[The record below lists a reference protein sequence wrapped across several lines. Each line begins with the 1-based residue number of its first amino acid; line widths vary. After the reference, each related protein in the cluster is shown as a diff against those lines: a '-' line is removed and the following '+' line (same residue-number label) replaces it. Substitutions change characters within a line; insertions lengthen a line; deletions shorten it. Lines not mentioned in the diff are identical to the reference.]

1 MVRQL
6 GTSAPTFIAGRTA
19 PAGRRMGHA
28 GAIVGGA
35 EDTAQAKI
43 DALREMGVQVAES
56 PADMGALTAKAL
68 GLN

>member
-1 MVRQL
+1 MVDNLTKRSL
-6 GTSAPTFIAGRTA
+6 GLVG
-19 PAGRRMGHA
+19 MGHA

-43 DALREMGVQVAES
+43 DALRSMGIQVADS
-56 PADMGALTAKAL
+56 PADMGAMTAKAL